1 MTYDV
6 QSPDVARLWPYLPD
20 WAGGFDVRRGFKTD
34 IVTSRNNTE
43 QRRATRTDPRISVE
57 YRTVV
62 SDGDFRDAK
71 HFLRAWQNKPAIIP
85 DFARWARTTAQSNSG
100 TSALTVDPMPVWAVA
115 GQNLILCGAG
125 NVMERVLVASIAGT
139 TINLEDTLD
148 STWASNSVLRP
159 TFFGLLDGK
168 IGARRPNR
176 GAAEIEVSL
185 DCYPGGEPARD
196 EGSAWATYNSRE
208 IFTLVPD
215 YSGPPSVQSLW
226 PVERVDFGVGR
237 TAEFRPIDRAETLV
251 ELDFK
256 GLSPTEVAEV
266 EQFFD
271 RMKGRRT
278 AFYMPTFEKDFEL
291 VGSAGSGTAIITV
304 EGNDLFADFGSVDY
318 SDEDMGLAICLTTGT
333 NIYRKITDI
342 GSSGGNST
350 ITVDAN
356 WGTGLNTS
364 NVARISWMPVR
375 RFAADEMTTGWKTT
389 LSADVRLPFQSVK
402 V

>member
-6 QSPDVARLWPYLPD
+6 QSPDVARLWPHLPD
-20 WAGGFDVRRGFKTD
+20 WSGGFDVRRGFKTD
-34 IVTSRNNTE
+34 IIASRNNTE
-43 QRRATRTDPRISVE
+43 QRRAIRTDPRISVE

-62 SDGDFRDAK
+62 SDDDFRDAK

-85 DFARWARTTAQSNSG
+85 DFARWATTTAQSNSG
-100 TSALTVDPMPVWAVA
+100 TSALTVSPMPVWAVA

-125 NVMERVLVASIAGT
+125 NVMERVQVSSIAGT

-148 STWASNSVLRP
+148 ATWASGSVLRP

-168 IGARRPNR
+168 IGARRPTR
-176 GAAEIEVSL
+176 GAAEIDVTL

-196 EGSAWATYNSRE
+196 AGTAWATYNSRE

-215 YSGPPSVQSLW
+215 DSGPPSVSSLW
-226 PVERVDFGVGR
+226 PVERVDFDVGR

-251 ELDFK
+251 ECSFR
-256 GLSPTEVAEV
+256 GSSPTETAEV

-278 AFYMPTFEKDFEL
+278 SFYMPTFEKDFEM
-291 VGSAGSGTAIITV
+291 VGTAGSGTATVTV

-318 SDEDMGLAICLTTGT
+318 SAEDMGLAICLTSGT
-333 NIYRKITDI
+333 NLYRRITDI
-342 GSSGGNST
+342 ASSAGNSV

-356 WGTGLNTS
+356 WGTGLNS
-364 NVARISWMPVR
+364 GNVARISWMPVR
-375 RFAADEMTTGWKTT
+375 RFAADEMVTGWKTP
-389 LSADVRLPFQSVK
+389 LSADVRLPFQSVRA
-402 V
+402 